1 MNPAYKEGGA
11 MALLDKDNLAV
22 RMARAAKH
30 RINHVGTKLN
40 EAELQAFDALAEK
53 RQQTHSE
60 LIRGLVLREIEAE
73 GKERGPSV
81 ELVEIEAIRLLIINL
96 FHAQVVTGEL
106 IPETEWEMLQKET
119 RKRKREAAERELR
132 EYEKATAKP

>member
-1 MNPAYKEGGA
+1 
-11 MALLDKDNLAV
+11 MALLDKDNLAI
-22 RMARAAKH
+22 RMERARKH

-60 LIRGLVLREIEAE
+60 LIRELVLREIEAE
-73 GKERGPSV
+73 GREHEPSV
-81 ELVEIEAIRLLIINL
+81 ELVEIAALRLLLINL
-96 FHAQVVTGEL
+96 FHAQVVEGVL
-106 IPETEWEMLQKET
+106 IPETAWTMYQEET

-132 EYEKATAKP
+132 EYERTKGKLKP